1 VKKIVILI
9 LLSIISQTQTVY
21 AIDSCEAFFGN
32 IRESQMIEPITTKM
46 SAIQAQYKELYETT
60 FNSLAQAGWQKHF
73 QEEWAWVVSDPSRG
87 TEKIRLLQ
95 LMGFRKIGDRVVAPN
110 YSSLISNYITAL
122 KKAGR
127 IEKETILPALVLV
140 KGPPGEANGHIL
152 ITPGIDPWPNEA
164 GYRILSSK
172 EMFNIPFR
180 AILKGLKEGR
190 FPLLEASHDVSHFIS
205 FLAHPEYVAT
215 LREVISKL
223 PELEKFPRS
232 FSRRLFYAVELLT
245 LPNPLHKEQIRKM
258 LLFPG
263 VKSTN
268 DHIPFSDYMKYFEEL
283 PVKQVIAHAQNLTKH
298 YDSHLVDYGGGT
310 SRSFEKNQLL
320 LEDFALTSANEG
332 FAFRELLTPNSTDQ
346 LAEGQRSI
354 LGKIPSTILS
364 KLLEYHTLS
373 EEKLKELVATNMS
386 SGVYFN
392 VDGKPRDGVLVPNY
406 RERLDYLIR
415 LQVARMEFGIW
426 ETSNQL
432 NLNYWLTETLKID
445 FDKRSPIVRFFR
457 DTYGSTSPFYIFLLQ

>member
-1 VKKIVILI
+1 MRKIV
-9 LLSIISQTQTVY
+9 LLLLGIISQAHAVNAT
-21 AIDSCEAFFGN
+21 DRCEAFFDTLRG
-32 IRESQMIEPITTKM
+32 SQLVETTPKTR
-46 SAIQAQYKELYETT
+46 AIQAQYKEIYETT
-60 FNSLAQAGWQKHF
+60 FNFMAQSGWQKDF
-73 QEEWAWVVSDPSRG
+73 QNEWEWVAADPSKG
-87 TEKIRLLQ
+87 AEKIKLLQ
-95 LMGFRKIGDRVVAPN
+95 LMGFKKIGDKVVAPDYTSLIFN
-110 YSSLISNYITAL
+110 YSKAL
-122 KKAGR
+122 RKAGR
-127 IEKETILPALVLV
+127 TQKETILPALVLV
-140 KGPPGEANGHIL
+140 KGPPGEAKDHIL
-152 ITPGIDPWPNEA
+152 ITPGIDPWPTEP

-180 AILKGLKEGR
+180 TVLKGLKDGR
-190 FPLLEASHDVSHFIS
+190 FPLLEASHDISHFIS

-215 LREVISKL
+215 LREVVSEL
-223 PELEKFPRS
+223 PELEKYPRS
-232 FSRRLFYAVELLT
+232 FSRRLFYALELLT
-245 LPNPLHKEQIRKM
+245 LPNPTHKEQIRKM

-263 VKSTN
+263 VKSKN
-268 DHIPFSDYMKYFEEL
+268 ERIPFSEYMKFFEEV
-283 PVKQVIAHAQNLTKH
+283 PVNQLIAHAQVLTKD
-298 YDSHLVDYGGGT
+298 YDSHLIDYGGGT

-320 LEDFALTSANEG
+320 LEDFNLNSSNEG
-332 FAFRELLTPNSTDQ
+332 FAFTELLTPNRTEQ

-364 KLLEYHTLS
+364 QLLHYRTLP
-373 EEKLKELVATNMS
+373 EDKLKAIIDTNQS
-386 SGVYFN
+386 SGIYFN
-392 VDGKPRDGVLVPNY
+392 VDGNFWDGKLVPNY